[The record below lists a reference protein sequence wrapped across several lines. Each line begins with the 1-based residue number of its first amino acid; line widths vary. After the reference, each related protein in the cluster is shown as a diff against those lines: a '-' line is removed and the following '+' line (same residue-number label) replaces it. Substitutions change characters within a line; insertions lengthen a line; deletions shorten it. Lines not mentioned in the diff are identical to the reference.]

1 MNKMLIVPMRTGG
14 RTIEILLVIIIMPE
28 MIKIGEVSK
37 LKLETFLP
45 ERLFLN

>member
-37 LKLETFLP
+37 LRLETSLL